1 MKNKPQTKPQT
12 KKENEHMQSVTTSRP
27 CTITDSIT
35 QSCQE
40 VRKMRDGKIPEKSL
54 DHLFSDIEQWC
65 SIFQTV
71 FKCIKNSYK
80 FKNHVDIAV
89 GRCYYH
95 SCVMQDDYYF
105 VSLCGSVGIG
115 RRARLKDLVVA
126 IPCGFK
132 SHLPH

>member
-27 CTITDSIT
+27 CTITDSLT

-40 VRKMRDGKIPEKSL
+40 IRKMRDGKIPEKSL

-71 FKCIKNSYK
+71 
-80 FKNHVDIAV
+80 
-89 GRCYYH
+89 
-95 SCVMQDDYYF
+95 
-105 VSLCGSVGIG
+105 LSV
-115 RRARLKDLVVA
+115 
-126 IPCGFK
+126 
-132 SHLPH
+132 